1 MAALISPLGAVYPV
15 EVRCVWGVV
24 VCSVQFQAVT
34 DGNFVRNHWA
44 AANSTVEIQQATAG
58 VLCRILP
65 LRTSHQ
71 LLFSLSLIQTHMHWI
86 KYCLPGFSKATG
98 SCYWRNKYLNSVYVG
113 FILSVIIC
121 ILASHLCTVI
131 LQFQD
136 HLIFF
141 LSLNRN

>member
-1 MAALISPLGAVYPV
+1 MTKGEKEEKEIWKVLFWELAYKELYEKEICVKKAALISPLGAVYPV

-65 LRTSHQ
+65 VRTSHQ
-71 LLFSLSLIQTHMHWI
+71 LLFSLSH
-86 KYCLPGFSKATG
+86 SD
-98 SCYWRNKYLNSVYVG
+98 
-113 FILSVIIC
+113 
-121 ILASHLCTVI
+121 SHALDKVLFARI
-131 LQFQD
+131 
-136 HLIFF
+136 
-141 LSLNRN
+141 